1 LFFRVDFFT
10 LMPYSYRP
18 LAGLALLLSSLLLAC
33 SADQIEHIKDGKKI
47 AVTLE
52 NMTVKR
58 IMPADLLRATR
69 WAGDSLTTHADRE
82 LRRVLAAKLDSGG
95 LAAALPYCR
104 PETYASVDS
113 LAKVLEATPRRL
125 SHRSRNPQNQADLPP
140 SQLRPDTA
148 RLVSRLS
155 TEQFSYQRPIIL
167 NDQQCL
173 RCHGQVGQDL
183 SAADYALIQK
193 QYPND
198 KSVGFR
204 LGEPMGVWRVQMQRS
219 GVAEFYTM
227 KTRKIMKPRPKL
239 F

>member
-1 LFFRVDFFT
+1 MRPVL
-10 LMPYSYRP
+10 RP
-18 LAGLALLLSSLLLAC
+18 LAGLLLLLIELTTAC
-33 SADQIEHIKDGKKI
+33 SSDQVEHLKDTKRI
-47 AVTLE
+47 AVEAE
-52 NMTVKR
+52 NWQVKR

-69 WAGDSLTTHADRE
+69 WAGDSLTRYADRQ
-82 LRRVLAAKLDSGG
+82 LRLVLAQKLDSGG

-104 PETYASVDS
+104 PENYASVDS
-113 LAKVLEATPRRL
+113 LAKALKAAPRRL
-125 SHRSRNPQNQADLPP
+125 SHRSRNAQNQAELPP
-140 SQLRPDTA
+140 SQLQPDTT
-148 RLVSRLS
+148 RLVSRPN
-155 TEQFSYQRPIIL
+155 TEQFSYQRPLIL

-173 RCHGQVGQDL
+173 RCHGQVGKDL
-183 SAADYALIQK
+183 SAADYALIKQ

-204 LGEPMGVWRVQMQRS
+204 LGEPMGVWRVQLQRS